1 MIARHRAFIARSV
14 GIVSIAL
21 GFVAGMHGLEHP
33 DSIWLPTAL
42 GLIVT
47 GLLLGRCLPVAILKG
62 LRPGLAHFR
71 RRVGRAEHAPGGADD
86 AAHQGQEYQRRRQY
100 RPLVPP

>member
-1 MIARHRAFIARSV
+1 MVYPSLVSDYTGEERVPHRRHAFIARSV

-33 DSIWLPTAL
+33 DSIWLSTAL

-47 GLLLGRCLPVAILKG
+47 GLLAQVYALYSS
-62 LRPGLAHFR
+62 LRR
-71 RRVGRAEHAPGGADD
+71 WKEKNESER
-86 AAHQGQEYQRRRQY
+86 
-100 RPLVPP
+100 

>member
-1 MIARHRAFIARSV
+1 MAVRSEGHSERQERVTARYRAFLARSV

-47 GLLLGRCLPVAILKG
+47 GLLAQGYALYSS
-62 LRPGLAHFR
+62 LRR
-71 RRVGRAEHAPGGADD
+71 WKEKNESER
-86 AAHQGQEYQRRRQY
+86 
-100 RPLVPP
+100 